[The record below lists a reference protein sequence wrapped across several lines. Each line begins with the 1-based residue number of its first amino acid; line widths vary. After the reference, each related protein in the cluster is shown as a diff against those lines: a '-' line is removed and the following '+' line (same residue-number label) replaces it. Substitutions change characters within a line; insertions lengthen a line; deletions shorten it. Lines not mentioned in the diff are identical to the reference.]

1 MPPVASW
8 WPAYV
13 GLGSNLDD
21 PPQQLARAFDA
32 LARLPE
38 TRLVLR
44 SGCYRTAPFGPV
56 IQPHFLNAV
65 AGLLTRLAPDALLEQ
80 LRAIEQ
86 AQGRAA
92 VRERW
97 GPRPIDLDLLVH
109 GLARRSDPALTL
121 PHPGIPERNFVLY
134 PLRDLAPDLDIPGLG
149 TVRELAARVTAE
161 GIERHVPA
169 TGAMTTT

>member
-1 MPPVASW
+1 VPPPASW

-21 PPQQLARAFDA
+21 PPRQLERAFAA
-32 LARLPE
+32 LAQLPQ

-44 SGCYRTAPFGPV
+44 SPWYRTAPFGPV

-65 AGLLTRLAPDALLEQ
+65 AGLLTRLAPEALLQQ

-86 AQGRAA
+86 AQGREA

-109 GLARRSDPALTL
+109 GRERRSDVALTL

-134 PLRDLAPDLDIPGLG
+134 PLRDLAPDLEVPGLG